1 MQRWVSG
8 VHGGGPR
15 SASCRAEICKKKKKS
30 PVKCQGE
37 MTCRSV
43 RLSVRRWGRLLCPA
57 TSTPLSLL
65 SYLELRTMSLPEAA
79 GPRDAASLRGRSET
93 PWAVLPQGHGAAS
106 EQQRAFSEERQAAP
120 SSKPAVAQRS
130 HLAQSPRTT
139 RRGPEPTSSLGRWE
153 GGLQAGCSL
162 RHHGGGPSLPRK
174 HLLPGQL
181 EGPAQ
186 AGPERTQSCLSLH
199 SKPVAW
205 SNLLL
210 LLLLGPGPHPGLP
223 LNPRIPADV
232 RGGPSGLRGGQE
244 GCPHSAS
251 CPLRL

>member
-1 MQRWVSG
+1 
-8 VHGGGPR
+8 
-15 SASCRAEICKKKKKS
+15 
-30 PVKCQGE
+30 

-79 GPRDAASLRGRSET
+79 GPRDAASLRGRSVT

-153 GGLQAGCSL
+153 GRLQAGCSR
-162 RHHGGGPSLPRK
+162 RHHGGGPSVPRK

-205 SNLLL
+205 SDLLL

>member
-1 MQRWVSG
+1 MSRGDDVQECAFECAPLGKAPVSSHLYSAVPSELFGTKNYEPAGSSRAQRCG
-8 VHGGGPR
+8 KLEGPQRDPMGGP
-15 SASCRAEICKKKKKS
+15 S
-30 PVKCQGE
+30 
-37 MTCRSV
+37 
-43 RLSVRRWGRLLCPA
+43 
-57 TSTPLSLL
+57 
-65 SYLELRTMSLPEAA
+65 
-79 GPRDAASLRGRSET
+79 
-93 PWAVLPQGHGAAS
+93 QGHGAAS

-153 GGLQAGCSL
+153 GGLQAGCSC
-162 RHHGGGPSLPRK
+162 RHHGGGPSLPHK

-205 SNLLL
+205 SDLLL

-223 LNPRIPADV
+223 LNPRIPANV

>member
-8 VHGGGPR
+8 VDGGGPR

-139 RRGPEPTSSLGRWE
+139 RRGPEPTSSLGRW
-153 GGLQAGCSL
+153 GGAAGRVLTPAPWGRPLRTTQASAP
-162 RHHGGGPSLPRK
+162 RAAGGPGS
-174 HLLPGQL
+174 
-181 EGPAQ
+181 
-186 AGPERTQSCLSLH
+186 
-199 SKPVAW
+199 
-205 SNLLL
+205 
-210 LLLLGPGPHPGLP
+210 
-223 LNPRIPADV
+223 
-232 RGGPSGLRGGQE
+232 GGPRADTVLPQFAQQASRMVRPAPAPAPGSWSPVPIRGS
-244 GCPHSAS
+244 P
-251 CPLRL
+251 